1 MTYTAVAVMA
11 LAASSGW
18 WPTKDEPEDG
28 AAAPSTV
35 SVQITDGSG
44 RSACGQLVEG
54 PTGRIRLTT
63 DEGTVEVATSGV
75 ASIVP
80 VDNC

>member
-18 WPTKDEPEDG
+18 WPTKDEAEDG
-28 AAAPSTV
+28 AAVEQAV
-35 SVQITDGSG
+35 SVRITDGSG
-44 RSACGQLVEG
+44 RSACGELVEG

-63 DEGTVEVATSGV
+63 DEGTVELATAGL
-75 ASIVP
+75 AAIVP